1 MASTNVVNL
10 IGTIIDSFRDTYAIT
25 SITHVGTIY
34 TINTADTKR
43 LEVGSYVTISGN
55 NYEVL
60 TLIANTSFTISSAI
74 NVIGTSWK
82 ALAPYYFYG
91 TPIMISNTL
100 DKYKNYKQKFPVI
113 VLFETMPAVVNDDT
127 SLNIERVVSLEMY
140 FMDEANFKDWSHD
153 EYYTYVID
161 VLQTYVD
168 DFITK
173 ISNHRQIGALDKH
186 NETPYSKWNLVR
198 LDTGK
203 NVFNSELSGIKLEID
218 LPILKTLECES
229 N

>member
-25 SITHVGTIY
+25 SITHVGTTY
-34 TINTADTKR
+34 TINTTDTKR
-43 LEVGSYVTISGN
+43 LAVGSYVSISGN

-60 TLIANTSFTISSAI
+60 TLIANTSFTINSTI

-113 VLFETMPAVVNDDT
+113 VLFETMPAIVNDDT

-140 FMDEANFKDWSHD
+140 FCNEANFKDWSHD

-173 ISNHRQIGALDKH
+173 ISNHRQIGTLDKH

-203 NVFNSELSGIKLEID
+203 NVFNSELSAIKLEID
-218 LPILKTLECES
+218 LPILKTLDCES
-229 N
+229 D

>member
-25 SITHVGTIY
+25 SITHVGTTY
-34 TINTADTKR
+34 TINTKDTKR
-43 LEVGSYVTISGN
+43 LAVGSYVSISGN

-60 TLIANTSFTISSAI
+60 TLIANTSFTINSTI

-127 SLNIERVVSLEMY
+127 ALNIERVVSLEMY
-140 FMDEANFKDWSHD
+140 FCNEANFKDWSHD

-173 ISNHRQIGALDKH
+173 ISNHRQIGELDKH

-203 NVFNSELSGIKLEID
+203 NVFNSELSAIKLEID

-229 N
+229 D

>member
-25 SITHVGTIY
+25 SITHVGTTY

-43 LEVGSYVTISGN
+43 LAVGSYVSISGN

-140 FMDEANFKDWSHD
+140 FCNEANFKDWDSS
-153 EYYTYVID
+153 EYYSNVID
-161 VLQTYVD
+161 KMQTYVD

-173 ISNHRQIGALDKH
+173 ISNHRQIGILDKH

>member
-25 SITHVGTIY
+25 SITHVGTTY
-34 TINTADTKR
+34 TINTSDTKR
-43 LEVGSYVTISGN
+43 LAVGSYVSISGN

-60 TLIANTSFTISSAI
+60 TLIANTSFTINSTI

-113 VLFETMPAVVNDDT
+113 VLFETMPAIVNDDT

-140 FMDEANFKDWSHD
+140 FCNEANFKDWSHD

-173 ISNHRQIGALDKH
+173 ISNHRQIGELDKH

-203 NVFNSELSGIKLEID
+203 NVFNSELSAIKLEID

>member
-25 SITHVGTIY
+25 SITHVGTTY

-43 LEVGSYVTISGN
+43 LAVGSYVSISGN

-91 TPIMISNTL
+91 TPIIISNTL

-113 VLFETMPAVVNDDT
+113 VLFETMPAIVNDEDT
-127 SLNIERVVSLEMY
+127 SNIERVVSLEMY

-153 EYYTYVID
+153 EFYTYVIN

-168 DFITK
+168 DFISK
-173 ISNHRQIGALDKH
+173 LKSNKQIGELDRH

-203 NVFNSELSGIKLEID
+203 NVFNAELSGIKLEID
-218 LPILKTLECES
+218 LPILKTLDCES
-229 N
+229 D

>member
-10 IGTIIDSFRDTYAIT
+10 IGTIIDSFRDTYSIT

-43 LEVGSYVTISGN
+43 LEVGSYVYISGN

-60 TLIANTSFTISSAI
+60 TLIANTSFTINSTI

-100 DKYKNYKQKFPVI
+100 DKFKNYKQKFPVI
-113 VLFETMPAVVNDDT
+113 VLFETMPAIVNDDET
-127 SLNIERVVSLEMY
+127 QILERTVSLEMY
-140 FMDEANFKDWSHD
+140 FMNEANFKDWSHD
-153 EYYTYVID
+153 EYYTYVIN
-161 VLQTYVD
+161 VIQTYVD
-168 DFITK
+168 DFIEK
-173 ISNHRQIGALDKH
+173 LRNHSQIGKLTNH
-186 NETPYSKWNLVR
+186 SETPYSKWNLTR

-203 NVFNSELSGIKLEID
+203 NVFNAELSGIKLEID
-218 LPILKTLECES
+218 LPILKTLTCES
-229 N
+229 D

>member
-10 IGTIIDSFRDTYAIT
+10 IGTIIDSFRDTYVIT
-25 SITHVGTIY
+25 SITHVGTTY
-34 TINTADTKR
+34 TINTSDTKR

-60 TLIANTSFTISSAI
+60 TLIANTSFTINSTI

-82 ALAPYYFYG
+82 SLAPYYFYG

-127 SLNIERVVSLEMY
+127 ALNIERVVSLEMY
-140 FMDEANFKDWSHD
+140 FCNEANFKDWDSS
-153 EYYTYVID
+153 EYYSNVID
-161 VLQTYVD
+161 KMQTYVD

-203 NVFNSELSGIKLEID
+203 NVFNAELSGIKLEID
-218 LPILKTLECES
+218 LPILKTLDCES
-229 N
+229 D

>member
-25 SITHVGTIY
+25 SITHVGTTY
-34 TINTADTKR
+34 TINTSDTKR
-43 LEVGSYVTISGN
+43 LAVGSYVSISGN

-60 TLIANTSFTISSAI
+60 TLIANTSFTINSTI

-113 VLFETMPAVVNDDT
+113 VLFETMPAIVNDET
-127 SLNIERVVSLEMY
+127 TLNIERVVSLEMY
-140 FMDEANFKDWSHD
+140 FCNEANFKDWSHD

-173 ISNHRQIGALDKH
+173 ISNHRQIGELDKH

-203 NVFNSELSGIKLEID
+203 NVFNSELSAIKLEID

>member
-1 MASTNVVNL
+1 MASTNVVDL

-25 SITHVGTIY
+25 SITHVGTTY
-34 TINTADTKR
+34 TINTTDTKR
-43 LEVGSYVTISGN
+43 LAVGSYVSISGN

-60 TLIANTSFTISSAI
+60 TLIANTSFTINSTI

-113 VLFETMPAVVNDDT
+113 VLFETMPAIVNDDT

-140 FMDEANFKDWSHD
+140 FCNEANFKDWSHD

-173 ISNHRQIGALDKH
+173 ISNHRQIGTLDKH

-203 NVFNSELSGIKLEID
+203 NVFNSELSAIKLEID
-218 LPILKTLECES
+218 LPILKTLDCES
-229 N
+229 D

>member
-25 SITHVGTIY
+25 SITHVGTTY

-43 LEVGSYVTISGN
+43 LAVGSYVSISGN

-60 TLIANTSFTISSAI
+60 TLIANTSFTINSAI

-127 SLNIERVVSLEMY
+127 TLKIERVVSLEMY
-140 FMDEANFKDWSHD
+140 FMNEANFKDWDSS
-153 EYYTYVID
+153 EYYSNVID
-161 VLQTYVD
+161 KMQTYVD

-173 ISNHRQIGALDKH
+173 ISNHRQIGTLDKH

-218 LPILKTLECES
+218 LPILKTMTCDAD
-229 N
+229 

>member
-34 TINTADTKR
+34 TINTSDTKR

-60 TLIANTSFTISSAI
+60 TLTNNVNFTINSAI

-113 VLFETMPAVVNDDT
+113 VLFETMPAIVNDDT
-127 SLNIERVVSLEMY
+127 ALNIERVVSLEMY
-140 FMDEANFKDWSHD
+140 FCNEANFKDWDSS
-153 EYYTYVID
+153 EYYSNVID

-173 ISNHRQIGALDKH
+173 ISNHRQIGTLDKH

-203 NVFNSELSGIKLEID
+203 NVFNSELSAIKLEID